1 MNKNI
6 TVAFYISEN
15 GEVLHKRRI
24 KGYRSYEKIACKF
37 GSNLYVC
44 IKDNKVVNIDF
55 DVKDVK
61 IDEYDAIVYYI
72 IGVEPVLMAKL
83 DIENHSIIFYNN
95 THFSKELANIF
106 CTLNNEKI
114 DDNNYKYFA
123 TEDYEDDFQ
132 YFSTLDEFRLQI
144 SYVLSSSNLIVGV
157 ADGKKEVCTI
167 NNTKGENPYL
177 ILKGSAYKSEKVMM
191 FIDMF
196 NNMYS

>member
-1 MNKNI
+1 MTRSTI
-6 TVAFYISEN
+6 VTFYISEN
-15 GEVLHKRRI
+15 GEILHKRRV
-24 KGYRSYEKIACKF
+24 KGYRSYEKVACKF
-37 GSNLYVC
+37 GSNIYVC
-44 IKDNKVVNIDF
+44 VKNGKVGSINYDLDNINIEDY
-55 DVKDVK
+55 DV
-61 IDEYDAIVYYI
+61 IAYYI

-83 DIENHSIIFYNN
+83 DIENHNIVFYNN
-95 THFSKELANIF
+95 THFSKELADIF
-106 CTLNNEKI
+106 CKLNNEEI

-123 TEDYEDDFQ
+123 TENYEDDFQ

-167 NNTKGENPYL
+167 NNSKDENPYL

-196 NNMYS
+196 NNMY

>member
-1 MNKNI
+1 MTRSTI
-6 TVAFYISEN
+6 VTFYISEN
-15 GEVLHKRRI
+15 GEILHKRKV

-37 GSNLYVC
+37 GSNIYVC
-44 IKDNKVVNIDF
+44 IKNGKVGSINYDLDNINIEDY
-55 DVKDVK
+55 DV
-61 IDEYDAIVYYI
+61 IAYYI

-95 THFSKELANIF
+95 THFSKELADTF
-106 CTLNNEKI
+106 CKLNNEKI

-123 TEDYEDDFQ
+123 TENYEDDFQ
-132 YFSTLDEFRLQI
+132 YFKTLDEFRLQI

-167 NNTKGENPYL
+167 NNSKDENPYL

-196 NNMYS
+196 NNMY

>member
-1 MNKNI
+1 MTRSTI
-6 TVAFYISEN
+6 VTFYISEN
-15 GEVLHKRRI
+15 GEILHKRKV

-37 GSNLYVC
+37 GSNIYVC
-44 IKDNKVVNIDF
+44 IKNGKVGSINYDLDNINIEDY
-55 DVKDVK
+55 DV
-61 IDEYDAIVYYI
+61 IAYYI

-83 DIENHSIIFYNN
+83 DIENNNIVFYNN
-95 THFSKELANIF
+95 THFSKELADIF
-106 CTLNNEKI
+106 CKLNNEEI

-123 TEDYEDDFQ
+123 TENYEDDFQ

-144 SYVLSSSNLIVGV
+144 RYVLSSSNLIVGV

-167 NNTKGENPYL
+167 NNSKDENPYL

-196 NNMYS
+196 NNMY

>member
-1 MNKNI
+1 MNRS
-6 TVAFYISEN
+6 TVVTFYISEN
-15 GEVLHKRRI
+15 GEVLHKRKV

-44 IKDNKVVNIDF
+44 IKNGKVVNIDF
-55 DVKDVK
+55 DLNDINVEDYN
-61 IDEYDAIVYYI
+61 IIAYYI

-83 DIENHSIIFYNN
+83 DIENHNIVFYNN
-95 THFSKELANIF
+95 THFSKELADIF
-106 CTLNNEKI
+106 CKLNNEKI

-123 TEDYEDDFQ
+123 TENYEDDFQ

-167 NNTKGENPYL
+167 NNSKEENPYL

-196 NNMYS
+196 NNMY

>member
-1 MNKNI
+1 MTRSTI
-6 TVAFYISEN
+6 VTFYISEN
-15 GEVLHKRRI
+15 GEILHKRKV

-37 GSNLYVC
+37 GSNIYVC
-44 IKDNKVVNIDF
+44 VKNGKVGSINYDLDNINIEDY
-55 DVKDVK
+55 DV
-61 IDEYDAIVYYI
+61 IAYYI

-83 DIENHSIIFYNN
+83 DIENHNIVFYNN
-95 THFSKELANIF
+95 THFSKELADIF
-106 CTLNNEKI
+106 CNLNNEKI
-114 DDNNYKYFA
+114 DDNNYKYFT
-123 TEDYEDDFQ
+123 TENYEDDFQ

-167 NNTKGENPYL
+167 NNSKEENPYL

-196 NNMYS
+196 NNMY